1 MRLPPESRRW
11 ANPPALPVRSPA
23 NGSNTAL
30 TRFAT
35 LNSAV
40 IGVVGVS
47 TGPTGGVDCIVISAL
62 DVTSPLVSVDEDDSV
77 VSGVAARPA
86 NARGLDSQVVTDG
99 VSTTTSSVAV
109 VLLGSTFLDTTV
121 GEDAVLA
128 ITLADFDD
136 SPSVFGVVPGVASS
150 PLVSPVLCGK
160 VDVG

>member
-1 MRLPPESRRW
+1 M
-11 ANPPALPVRSPA
+11 
-23 NGSNTAL
+23 
-30 TRFAT
+30 
-35 LNSAV
+35 
-40 IGVVGVS
+40 
-47 TGPTGGVDCIVISAL
+47 
-62 DVTSPLVSVDEDDSV
+62 SVDEDDSV

-136 SPSVFGVVPGVASS
+136 SPSVFGVVPGVVSS